1 MALRTRRAWLAMRPK
16 FNYGDHRDKVQ
27 REQERAAKRQLERDE
42 AWARREK
49 RKQERADKKKAKMEK
64 KGFKALDDKSKA
76 AKLKAA
82 ALSGTAKNKVPIL
95 KVPTPTTV
103 KARAVP
109 ARAATS
115 PPAPVR
121 TSPQQHIPRVVPR
134 SHTVP
139 KPHTQPLAV
148 RPMAGWSALQ
158 QQPARPTV
166 QTTPVHHHAAT
177 RRPMVY
183 QAVRSPTNPT
193 RKPSGAPRVVRAAT
207 YPNPVQPVMRTQ

>member
-1 MALRTRRAWLAMRPK
+1 MPPSFMALRTRRAWLAMRPK
-16 FNYGDHRDKVQ
+16 FSYGDHRDKVQ
-27 REQERAAKRQLERDE
+27 REQERSSKRRLERDE

-49 RKQERADKKKAKMEK
+49 RKQEQAEKKKAKMEK
-64 KGFKALDDKSKA
+64 KGFKALDDKAKA
-76 AKLKAA
+76 QAQAKLKVA

-103 KARAVP
+103 KARAAAPV
-109 ARAATS
+109 RAATS

-121 TSPQQHIPRVVPR
+121 TVPRVVPR
-134 SHTVP
+134 SQSVP
-139 KPHTQPLAV
+139 KPQV
-148 RPMAGWSALQ
+148 VKPMAGWSALQ

-166 QTTPVHHHAAT
+166 QTTPVHAA

-207 YPNPVQPVMRTQ
+207 YPVQPLKRTR